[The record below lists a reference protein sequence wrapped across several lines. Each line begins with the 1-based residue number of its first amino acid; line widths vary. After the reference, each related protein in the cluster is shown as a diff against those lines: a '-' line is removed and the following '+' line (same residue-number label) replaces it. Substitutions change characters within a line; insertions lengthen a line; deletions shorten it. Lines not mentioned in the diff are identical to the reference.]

1 MSDERIC
8 LIDMDDTLYDYAGQL
23 RRDLEALQS
32 PSDPLLPEDLF
43 SDPEPWLRRRIDV
56 IRRQPGWWLNL
67 PRLKLGWDI
76 YEVAVQIGYTVEILS
91 KGPFRNARAWAEKV
105 ERVQQDFGSEVAIN
119 LVGRTKCRTYGR
131 VLVDDYPPY
140 ALDWLKFRPRGLV
153 IMPAQPYNEGINH
166 SNIIRYDGTNREQV
180 TEAMTRAFS
189 REPGVPLEV

>member
-1 MSDERIC
+1 AIIGSQSTSTPTTLNPTRRLSSATTNLRSARRVCCERPFESYSSERCSSRRKRHNSLPMRATHRPPPNPKRSSMSDERIC

-32 PSDPLLPEDLF
+32 PSDPPLPEDLF
-43 SDPEPWLRRRIDV
+43 RDPEPWLRRRIDV

-105 ERVQQDFGSEVAIN
+105 
-119 LVGRTKCRTYGR
+119 
-131 VLVDDYPPY
+131 
-140 ALDWLKFRPRGLV
+140 
-153 IMPAQPYNEGINH
+153 
-166 SNIIRYDGTNREQV
+166 
-180 TEAMTRAFS
+180 
-189 REPGVPLEV
+189 